1 MARFAKDT
9 KIVSPPV
16 RVFPNG
22 DHFFIEME
30 RTNSH
35 YECILKMA
43 PGGKEERSFTVVEV
57 SGKTMREAQE
67 KCYRKG
73 IEKCP
78 RLPSPPWVKRGE
90 YTFLAPVAK
99 PTPLTKPTKKS

>member
-9 KIVSPPV
+9 TIVSAPV

-22 DHFFIEME
+22 DHFFVEMV

-43 PGGKEERSFTVVEV
+43 PGGKAEKSFTVVEV
-57 SGKTMREAQE
+57 RGKTMREAQDN
-67 KCYRKG
+67 CYRKG

-90 YTFLAPVAK
+90 YTFVAPPAK
-99 PTPLTKPTKKS
+99 STSLTKTGKKS